1 MGTNRPAVRGERF
14 TAVMA
19 AVVGSLP
26 FGLAEVITP
35 TVLGF
40 AIINGFT
47 FAVDISCL
55 TAIQTAARPS
65 SMPSSPLARPA
76 CGPRWQP
83 RPTTTQ
89 HASESKP
96 PMVTSTGTPTTDA
109 GKRPARGRLLLRGFH
124 LVQRLVRAAHD
135 AAQEV
140 VLRCDE
146 PVGHL

>member
-26 FGLAEVITP
+26 FGLAEVIAP

-40 AIINGFT
+40 AIINGLTFT
-47 FAVDISCL
+47 VDISCL

-76 CGPRWQP
+76 CGPRYA
-83 RPTTTQ
+83 RRC
-89 HASESKP
+89 
-96 PMVTSTGTPTTDA
+96 A
-109 GKRPARGRLLLRGFH
+109 GSRTAF
-124 LVQRLVRAAHD
+124 
-135 AAQEV
+135 
-140 VLRCDE
+140 
-146 PVGHL
+146 